1 MNIRLNIKN
10 KLISYFGMVL
20 IISLFINTLVSNEL
34 YRLTIEKE
42 TMAHL
47 SRLTEE
53 IVDKMNL
60 VLDEKKKQL
69 EAIAVIPEIIDEQV
83 DINKKKEV
91 LEYLYN
97 FFEFEDIIFVD
108 QIGNTYSV
116 NESMQ
121 DITDEVL
128 NQILKETISV
138 VPLGTS
144 KINVFSINIPIIKD
158 QQEVVGVLIGISQLE
173 KIVNQFVKFANMDGY
188 MLLETTGKVIAHSN
202 QDALAYQMP
211 MESMQY
217 YSEFSE
223 IYEVYKEMIAGNRDV
238 IKCKEPETGK
248 SNYLSYAPIKTGWS
262 IAIIK
267 ERQTVLSILGAI
279 DAKIILL
286 IMVLIILSMVFIHQ
300 VLKRFTKN
308 LNKLLECLN
317 KIACGEVDTPIP
329 KELLELT
336 DEVGDTARAVQNMQV
351 GIDEMLGTI
360 KECTNYMN
368 EQMEDLTEEVINS
381 LKEAL
386 EVNGFDM
393 FDEECKKD
401 IITMIHTL
409 SRMDEMMPTVKFF
422 NIRNR
427 VK

>member
-1 MNIRLNIKN
+1 
-10 KLISYFGMVL
+10 
-20 IISLFINTLVSNEL
+20 
-34 YRLTIEKE
+34 
-42 TMAHL
+42 
-47 SRLTEE
+47 
-53 IVDKMNL
+53 
-60 VLDEKKKQL
+60 
-69 EAIAVIPEIIDEQV
+69 
-83 DINKKKEV
+83 
-91 LEYLYN
+91 
-97 FFEFEDIIFVD
+97 
-108 QIGNTYSV
+108 
-116 NESMQ
+116 MQ

-144 KINVFSINIPIIKD
+144 KTNVFTINIPIIKD

-317 KIACGEVDTPIP
+317 KIARGEVDTPIP